1 MPNDDSFGKKLLDAT
16 LRTLLASISVP
27 VWLKA
32 PASFVAELSARFRD
46 LPEQEQATIRDAP
59 DNEIADALFQLDL
72 ATKHAAAA
80 VAGAVR
86 IEDQVSALR
95 AAIHEASAP
104 TIIKFP
110 GPRVTQNVTGNGNI
124 VASGPTFIENVD
136 MRRTTKRARTPVL
149 PGTVA
154 TDAYKVGYLQ
164 YLARRFNE
172 FKAWEA
178 GKEAMNY
185 AFIHVS
191 YKREMKFSIAHTP
204 LDRFE
209 EAVAYLHARIRNTK
223 LGRAKSRKGNRLFE
237 PFEEFIARPQ
247 KT

>member
-16 LRTLLASISVP
+16 LRTLLTSINAS

-32 PASFVAELSARFRD
+32 PATFVAELSARFRN
-46 LPEQEQATIRDAP
+46 LPEQEQAAIRDAP
-59 DNEIADALFQLDL
+59 DNEIADALLQLDL

-80 VAGAVR
+80 VAGVIR

-95 AAIHEASAP
+95 AAIREAAVP
-104 TIIKFP
+104 TIIRFP
-110 GPRVTQNVTGNGNI
+110 GPRATQNVTGNGNF

-136 MRRTTKRARTPVL
+136 MRRATKRARTPVL

-154 TDAYKVGYLQ
+154 TDPYKVGYLQ

-172 FKAWEA
+172 FRVWEV

-185 AFIHVS
+185 AHIHVS
-191 YKREMKFSIAHTP
+191 YKREMKFPIAHTP

-223 LGRAKSRKGNRLFE
+223 LGRAKSREGNRLFE
-237 PFEEFIARPQ
+237 PFEEFMARPQ